1 MPILNESKLV
11 ERLSSGDHEA
21 FKSLYDYYAPRLYRY
36 VYSSLRNH
44 EDSREIVQNVF
55 TKLWVIRSKV
65 KGDTSFQSF
74 LFTIAR
80 NLLFNFVKSK
90 YYTCILSSYEID
102 ELVDDG
108 SAFDLHHLDSD
119 LVDQINEIIKLLP
132 EKRRE
137 IFLLNKF
144 YGLTYREIAD
154 KLNISE
160 NTVDTQIRRSLSLL
174 RSAMKGKSVSL
185 LLLLCI

>member
-1 MPILNESKLV
+1 MPIHNESKLV
-11 ERLSSGDHEA
+11 ERLSGGDHEA
-21 FKSLYDYYAPRLYRY
+21 FRELYDYYAPQLYRF

-44 EDSREIVQNVF
+44 EDGKEIVQNVF
-55 TKLWVIRSKV
+55 TKLWIIRSKV
-65 KGDTSFQSF
+65 KVDTSFQSF

-90 YYTCILSSYEID
+90 YYTSILSSYDVD
-102 ELVDDG
+102 ELVDDSG
-108 SAFDLHHLDSD
+108 ALDFHRLDSE
-119 LVDQINEIIKLLP
+119 LVDQVNELIKLLP

-160 NTVDTQIRRSLSLL
+160 NTVDTQIRRSLSSL
-174 RSAMKGKSVSL
+174 RSGMKGKSVSL